1 MRNYIHNI
9 AKYTALVLI
18 SALPFSIDAYAESKQ
33 TSRMAP
39 VEVNLDGDLI
49 ETNLIKE
56 QKEQEE

>member
-33 TSRMAP
+33 TSKMAP
-39 VEVNLDGDLI
+39 MEVNLDGDII
-49 ETNLIKE
+49 ETKLIKE
-56 QKEQEE
+56 QED

>member
-33 TSRMAP
+33 TSKMAP
-39 VEVNLDGDLI
+39 MEVNLDGDFI
-49 ETNLIKE
+49 ETNLM
-56 QKEQEE
+56 KEQED